1 MRGNYRQSAKELF
14 QAFFY
19 PDVGTAQK
27 AHHNHSTINVPSDLL
42 LGSRAIYED
51 LDFIIEKSE
60 KMNES
65 SSTSNHKNWIKV
77 NRVDIR
83 LRPGGGAVQ
92 SSGIISADFVC
103 TNFVNIRMNELV
115 SKDLGYEQRDTFE
128 EVDATEKIGPTYGYK
143 KYKHEMESRLQ
154 IPAEFRSV

>member
-1 MRGNYRQSAKELF
+1 
-14 QAFFY
+14 
-19 PDVGTAQK
+19 
-27 AHHNHSTINVPSDLL
+27 
-42 LGSRAIYED
+42 
-51 LDFIIEKSE
+51 
-60 KMNES
+60 
-65 SSTSNHKNWIKV
+65 
-77 NRVDIR
+77 
-83 LRPGGGAVQ
+83 VQ
-92 SSGIISADFVC
+92 SSDIISADFVC